1 MSNSRRRVIIIPIGA
16 ILTLITMAAFFLGN
30 TVGPKRKIGAYV
42 HADKL
47 IASDLSESQKQ
58 YVYTYFT
65 GELEK
70 VYETNIDDVP
80 YVCAQVKERD
90 RTWTV
95 IIGESGRYKGDVLKD
110 HIGETYKCRNISPLS
125 PPPCICNS
133 LFSMLFLETLTPRG
147 RVPRTE

>member
-1 MSNSRRRVIIIPIGA
+1 MNNSRRRLIIIPVGA
-16 ILTLITMAAFFLGN
+16 KLSLITMAAFFIGN
-30 TVGPKRKIGAYV
+30 TIGPKRTIGAYV

-47 IASDLSESQKQ
+47 IASDITESQKQ

-110 HIGETYKCRNISPLS
+110 RSTIHTILN
-125 PPPCICNS
+125 
-133 LFSMLFLETLTPRG
+133 FSRHRIFIFRKNPVREHLRRMIL
-147 RVPRTE
+147 